1 MIYLDWA
8 ASAVPYADEI
18 EAAYREAAA
27 VFANPSAQHGLGK
40 KAREMLE
47 QARRRCAAVL
57 GVPAETLY
65 FTSGASESNSLV
77 LLSLLNRPA
86 VGSLVISAIEHP
98 SVREQ
103 ATVLERCGWTVLTA
117 PSDKNG
123 FISPAAVL
131 NTLREDTVLVAV
143 MGVNNEIGSIQPIRE
158 IAARLK
164 AHTAGKRPVHFHA
177 DMVQSIGKL
186 PVSELALSEVQSAAM
201 SAHKI
206 GGPRGIGLLYLK
218 QPIVSGIRGGS
229 QERAIRPGTE
239 NLAGACALARCLERV
254 YQNFQ
259 QKFERAGELSR
270 FLIEALRQQVPEC
283 SLIPAAR
290 TGGMPPEQA
299 SAAAHEPSA
308 AEHSAAGP
316 FAGADVSSAA
326 AHASAVEADDAPAS
340 RQFSPWIVQMSF
352 QHVPAEIMMRCLSD
366 REIFISAGSACS
378 SKKKIRPILA
388 ALSVTPDVAQNAVRV
403 SIGPTTEK
411 RDLEQFVATVKDI
424 VKDFR

>member
-239 NLAGACALARCLERV
+239 NLAGACALARCLEKA
-254 YQNFQ
+254 YKDFQQNF
-259 QKFERAGELSR
+259 ERVGELSR
-270 FLIEALRQQVPEC
+270 FLIETLCRIPEC
-283 SLIPAAR
+283 SIIPAAR
-290 TGGMPPEQA
+290 IPA
-299 SAAAHEPSA
+299 EPSA
-308 AEHSAAGP
+308 AVPDANANRKP
-316 FAGADVSSAA
+316 FRA
-326 AHASAVEADDAPAS
+326 
-340 RQFSPWIVQMSF
+340 FSPWIIQVSF
-352 QHVPAEIMMRCLSD
+352 KHVPAEIMTRCLSD
-366 REIFISAGSACS
+366 RGIFVSAGSACS
-378 SKKKIRPILA
+378 SKKKVRPILA
-388 ALSVTPDVAQNAVRV
+388 ALSVSPEIAQNAIRI
-403 SIGPTTEK
+403 SIGHSTEK
-411 RDLEQFVATVKDI
+411 SELEQLISAVKEI
-424 VKDFR
+424 LKDFN